1 MAFEAY
7 DEYEQSEK
15 LRQWLREN
23 GLSIAVGIVLGLL
36 LIFGWQQWRSHRAQH
51 RAEAAARYDALQK
64 AADAQQTEQADTLTD
79 QLMKDYADT
88 PYAAFAAGERA
99 ARLIDKGQFDQAR
112 TALAWAEAHAGD
124 AALKSLFTLRLARVD
139 LAQGKADAALARLGT
154 LPAGTYVALAQE
166 LRGDA
171 LVKLGRGSDA
181 HAAYAAALA
190 ALPEDAPQ
198 RSLLQIKLD
207 DTTPAGGSK

>member
-7 DEYEQSEK
+7 DDYEQSEQ
-15 LRQWLREN
+15 LRKWLREN
-23 GLSIAVGIVLGLL
+23 GLSIVVGIVLGLL

-64 AADAQQTEQADTLTD
+64 ATDVQQAEQADALAD

-99 ARLIDKGQFDQAR
+99 LRLVDKGQLDQAR
-112 TALAWAEAHAGD
+112 TALNWAEAHAGN
-124 AALKSLFTLRLARVD
+124 AALKSLFTLRLAKLD
-139 LAQGKADAALARLGT
+139 LAQDKADAALARLDK
-154 LPAGTYVALAQE
+154 LPPGGYVALAQE

-171 LVKLGRGSDA
+171 LVKLGRDADA
-181 HAAYAAALA
+181 HAAFAAALA
-190 ALPEDAPQ
+190 ALPAEAPQ
-198 RSLLQIKLD
+198 RGLLQVKLD